1 MSIYL
6 VAEIT
11 VHDPDQYQEYARQVP
26 HFIDKYNGTYVI
38 RGGEVISQEGDWQP
52 QRLIVIAF
60 PSKQHA
66 TAFLED
72 PGYQPVAAI
81 RHQSATTKMVL
92 AEGFEPNS
100 SGSS

>member
-26 HFIDKYNGTYVI
+26 AFIEKYSGTYCI

-52 QRLIVIAF
+52 QRLIVIKF

-72 PGYQPVAAI
+72 PGYQPVAEI
-81 RHQSATTKMVL
+81 RHRAATTKMVL
-92 AEGFEPNS
+92 AEGFEP
-100 SGSS
+100 GG